1 MSTVNKTP
9 DGVSRRGVLKGGTSA
24 FAGLLISAWLPPL
37 VPRSAAADVVAAGR
51 GAADAGGG
59 FGAFV
64 RVGHDGHVT
73 VISPKIEM
81 GQGVQ
86 TGIAMMV
93 AEELEVGM
101 DQVSIEEA
109 PPSALYIDSLL
120 QFQATG
126 GSSSTRFTWEPLRK
140 AGASARTVL
149 IQAAAIRWNVAPSQ
163 CHAERGVVFGPGGQ
177 TADYGSL
184 VDAAAALPLPTEV
197 ALKRIEDFKLL
208 GKPTP
213 RLDTPDKVNGKA
225 RFTIDLQIPGMLIA
239 SSLTCPVY
247 GGTLRSVD
255 EGAARQVPGV
265 RDVIKLTNA
274 VAVTASNFW
283 ACQQGLK
290 ALRIEWDLGEHA
302 TGDSLQLDK
311 ALLAASSGDGVV
323 AKHEGDIAAALGN
336 AKSQF
341 EAVYEQPFLSHS
353 PLEPMTCV
361 AHVRSDACELWVG
374 TQAPMF
380 AQAGAAKISGLK
392 AEQVIIHNQLI
403 GGAFGRRLESD
414 FIFQAVDIARQ
425 VDYPIKL
432 IWSREEDMTHDR
444 YRPHY
449 VDRLNA
455 ALDDTLRPVGW
466 DHRIAGASVIAQFIG
481 KLPDNGIDA
490 DAVETS
496 IEPIYALKHLQVRYV
511 REEPKV
517 IPVSWWRGVGPLRAT
532 YALESFIDEL
542 AHNAN
547 ADPVAYR
554 MDLLQAQPRA
564 QAVLKLA
571 AEKVGWD
578 QPLPA
583 GTGRGVSVANVFGS
597 YIATVVELQMH
608 GERGLRINRLV
619 SVIDC
624 GFVTNPT
631 SVHSQ
636 IEGGTLFGL
645 SAALFNEVL
654 IEKGQ
659 VMQNN
664 FHQYRQIRMSD
675 APPVE
680 VHVINSLETPGGVG
694 ETGAV
699 PIAAAL
705 VNALHAASHA
715 RVRRLPLSR
724 SGYFTVQGAMA

>member
-9 DGVSRRGVLKGGTSA
+9 GAMSRRGVLKGGATSL
-24 FAGLLISAWLPPL
+24 AGLLISTWLPPM
-37 VPRSAAADVVAAGR
+37 VATSAAAEATNAARKG
-51 GAADAGGG
+51 ADADGG

-101 DQVSIEEA
+101 DQISIEEA
-109 PPSALYIDSLL
+109 PPSAIYIDSLL

-140 AGASARTVL
+140 AGASARMVL
-149 IQAAAIRWNVAPSQ
+149 IQAAAIRWNVAPSL
-163 CHAERGVVFGPGGQ
+163 CHAERGVVVGPNGQ
-177 TADYGSL
+177 RADYGSL
-184 VDAAAALPLPTEV
+184 VDAAAALPLPV
-197 ALKRIEDFKLL
+197 DVPLKRIEDFKLL
-208 GKPTP
+208 GKPTA

-225 RFTIDLQIPGMLIA
+225 RFTIDLQIPNMLIA

-265 RDVIKLTNA
+265 RDIIKLSNA

-302 TGDSLQLDK
+302 SGDSLALDK
-311 ALLAASSGDGVV
+311 ALLAASAADGVV
-323 AKHEGDIAAALGN
+323 AKRHGDIGAALGG
-336 AKSQF
+336 AKSRF

-353 PLEPMTCV
+353 PLEPMTCA
-361 AHVRSDACELWVG
+361 AHVRGDACELWVG

-392 AEQVIIHNQLI
+392 PEQVIIHNQLI

-455 ALDDTLRPVGW
+455 ALDENLRPIGW
-466 DHRIAGASVIAQFIG
+466 EHRIAGASVIAQFIG
-481 KLPDNGIDA
+481 KLPDDGIDV

-496 IEPIYALKHLQVRYV
+496 IEPMYSLAHLQVRYV

-542 AHNAN
+542 AHNAKV
-547 ADPVAYR
+547 DPLAYR
-554 MDLLQAQPRA
+554 LELLQAHPRA
-564 QAVLKLA
+564 QAVLKLV
-571 AEKVGWD
+571 AEKAGWS
-578 QPLPA
+578 QALPA
-583 GTGRGVSVANVFGS
+583 GSGRGVSVANVFGS
-597 YIATVVELQMH
+597 YIATVVELQMD
-608 GERGLRINRLV
+608 GERGLRINRLI
-619 SVIDC
+619 SAIDC

-654 IEKGQ
+654 IEKGRVVQ
-659 VMQNN
+659 SN
-664 FHQYRQIRMSD
+664 FNDYRQIRMSD

-694 ETGAV
+694 ETGVV
-699 PIAAAL
+699 PVAAAL
-705 VNALHAASHA
+705 VNALHAASQA

>member
-1 MSTVNKTP
+1 
-9 DGVSRRGVLKGGTSA
+9 
-24 FAGLLISAWLPPL
+24 
-37 VPRSAAADVVAAGR
+37 
-51 GAADAGGG
+51 
-59 FGAFV
+59 
-64 RVGHDGHVT
+64 
-73 VISPKIEM
+73 
-81 GQGVQ
+81 
-86 TGIAMMV
+86 
-93 AEELEVGM
+93 
-101 DQVSIEEA
+101 
-109 PPSALYIDSLL
+109 
-120 QFQATG
+120 
-126 GSSSTRFTWEPLRK
+126 
-140 AGASARTVL
+140 
-149 IQAAAIRWNVAPSQ
+149 
-163 CHAERGVVFGPGGQ
+163 
-177 TADYGSL
+177 
-184 VDAAAALPLPTEV
+184 
-197 ALKRIEDFKLL
+197 
-208 GKPTP
+208 
-213 RLDTPDKVNGKA
+213 
-225 RFTIDLQIPGMLIA
+225 
-239 SSLTCPVY
+239 
-247 GGTLRSVD
+247 
-255 EGAARQVPGV
+255 
-265 RDVIKLTNA
+265 
-274 VAVTASNFW
+274 
-283 ACQQGLK
+283 
-290 ALRIEWDLGEHA
+290 
-302 TGDSLQLDK
+302 
-311 ALLAASSGDGVV
+311 
-323 AKHEGDIAAALGN
+323 
-336 AKSQF
+336 
-341 EAVYEQPFLSHS
+341 
-353 PLEPMTCV
+353 MTCV
-361 AHVRSDACELWVG
+361 AHVRSDACDLWVG

-425 VDYPIKL
+425 LDYPIKL

-455 ALDDTLRPVGW
+455 ALDDKLRPVGW

-481 KLPDNGIDA
+481 KLPDDGVDA

-496 IEPIYALKHLQVRYV
+496 IEPIYALKHLQVRFL

-542 AHNAN
+542 AHNAKV
-547 ADPVAYR
+547 DPVAYR
-554 MDLLQAQPRA
+554 MGMLQAQPRA
-564 QAVLKLA
+564 QAVLKMV
-571 AEKVGWD
+571 AEKAGWD

-680 VHVINSLETPGGVG
+680 VHVINSLESPGGVG